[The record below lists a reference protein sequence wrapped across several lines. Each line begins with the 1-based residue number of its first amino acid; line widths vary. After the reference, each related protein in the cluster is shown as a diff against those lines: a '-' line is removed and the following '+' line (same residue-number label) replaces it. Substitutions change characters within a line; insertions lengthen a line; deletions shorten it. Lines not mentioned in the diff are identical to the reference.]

1 MTLSHEDLT
10 QQINNRQ
17 KLTRKKTSWIWA
29 HYIKSLN
36 DNNKPVIACQVIK
49 EDRTKCNIKLKHDGL
64 TGNRSSH
71 LWSAH
76 KITKDGK
83 QSEDS
88 KQQFETKKHSEKR
101 QIELCQFLTNWIIED
116 LQHFLVV
123 NSTSFQAISV
133 SLTTDLWTGQNR
145 KGFIGITCSYV
156 DSDFILKEITLTVQF
171 VRYPHT
177 AKNIAKYIENI
188 LNQWKIRH
196 LTMTITTYNATNMK
210 KCVKL
215 LDGVS
220 WIGCFSHTLQLVVGN
235 GLFVTQNLILQV
247 KHLIDFFMTPKQSER
262 LEKIQKDHPSLANY
276 EDDEEPVDSSETSRY
291 LNAIADI
298 STRWNSS
305 YLA

>member
-83 QSEDS
+83 QSEVQS
-88 KQQFETKKHSEKR
+88 YLNQ
-101 QIELCQFLTNWIIED
+101 
-116 LQHFLVV
+116 
-123 NSTSFQAISV
+123 
-133 SLTTDLWTGQNR
+133 